1 MPLDSP
7 IRVLLVDDNETV
19 RRGLSI
25 LLEAYDDL
33 ALAGEAADGETAVS
47 LCAQVHADIIIM
59 DVMMPGMDGIQATR
73 LIRARYPHLKVILLS
88 TFLDT
93 ELLLEARQSG
103 ALAYLSKSSPPG
115 KLIETIRK
123 AYEG

>member
-1 MPLDSP
+1 VPLDSP

-19 RRGLSI
+19 RSGLSI

-33 ALAGEAADGETAVS
+33 ALAGEADDGESAIA
-47 LCAQVHADIIIM
+47 LCAQVHADVIIM
-59 DVMMPGMDGIQATR
+59 DVMMPGMSGIQAAR
-73 LIRARYPHLKVILLS
+73 LISDQHPHLKIILLS

-103 ALAYLSKSSPPG
+103 ALAYLPKSLPPG
-115 KLIETIRK
+115 KLIETIR
-123 AYEG
+123 AAFDA